1 MKLSEFIKEAVTL
14 GDGQKFVAALIQIEY
29 ETTSD
34 WAQRRKLPHTSYAD
48 LVDKPEVRDLIEA
61 EITRLNEHL
70 ARVEQIKAFRFFPK
84 ELHQDDGELTPTQK
98 VKRKA
103 VREIY
108 ASLIDSIYKGG
119 SRG

>member
-14 GDGQKFVAALIQIEY
+14 GDGQKYVAALIQIEY

-34 WAQRRKLPHTSYAD
+34 WAQRRKLLTLYTD

-84 ELHQDDGELTPTQK
+84 ELHQDDG
-98 VKRKA
+98 
-103 VREIY
+103 
-108 ASLIDSIYKGG
+108 S
-119 SRG
+119 

>member
-1 MKLSEFIKEAVTL
+1 M
-14 GDGQKFVAALIQIEY
+14 AALIQIEY

-48 LVDKPEVRDLIEA
+48 LVEKPEVQELISG
-61 EITRLNEHL
+61 EINRLNEQL

-103 VREIY
+103 ILDEPENVPKDQKRRKY
-108 ASLIDSIYKGG
+108 LRDSEHFIT
-119 SRG
+119 RV